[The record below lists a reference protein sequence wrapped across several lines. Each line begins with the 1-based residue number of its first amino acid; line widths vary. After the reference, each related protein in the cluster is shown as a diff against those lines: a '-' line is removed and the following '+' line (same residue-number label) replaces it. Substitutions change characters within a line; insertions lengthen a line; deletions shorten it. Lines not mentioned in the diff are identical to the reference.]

1 MRARPSIARRCWLAS
16 STAPVSWRQ
25 TDAPKHWVFTIFYG
39 PLLVLEAYIVFCVR
53 SCRRALF
60 PTSPLFAPSG
70 VTGGKEISSLPV
82 PEGALVL
89 REEASTVELP
99 THEPAILSRQRALY
113 AQLAGYPYILL
124 LTWAVGTFRRCA
136 SVRWPASPAISYM

>member
-1 MRARPSIARRCWLAS
+1 M
-16 STAPVSWRQ
+16 
-25 TDAPKHWVFTIFYG
+25 FTIFYG

-60 PTSPLFAPSG
+60 PTSPLFAP
-70 VTGGKEISSLPV
+70 VWLTGGKEISSLPV

-89 REEASTVELP
+89 LREEASTVEP

-113 AQLAGYPYILL
+113 AQLAVSPLHP
-124 LTWAVGTFRRCA
+124 AAHVGRRHVS
-136 SVRWPASPAISYM
+136 SVRERPLAGEPRHLIHVAPPSHTCSPTISYI